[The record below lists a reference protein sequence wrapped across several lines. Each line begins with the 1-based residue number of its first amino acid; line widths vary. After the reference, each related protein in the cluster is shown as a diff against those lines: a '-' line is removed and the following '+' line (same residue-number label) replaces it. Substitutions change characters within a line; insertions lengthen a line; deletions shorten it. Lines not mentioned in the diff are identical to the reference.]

1 MSDSTMSATHHQVK
15 RITATGISEE
25 SATAIMDS
33 VTEFIG
39 DGLATKAD
47 LRAEIATAKF
57 DLLKWILVALAAQ
70 GGLIVG
76 FIALIIKSP

>member
-1 MSDSTMSATHHQVK
+1 M
-15 RITATGISEE
+15 TA
-25 SATAIMDS
+25 
-33 VTEFIG
+33 
-39 DGLATKAD
+39 LATKAD

-76 FIALIIKSP
+76 LIALIVKSP